1 MEIQEPVVKYSSY
14 TEAQKK
20 ATQKYRQN
28 NRDKVNEQRKKYYN
42 IRKNIDPE
50 FLIYK
55 KEKAKEYYL
64 RKKGGV
70 NVDVKH
76 VQILEAIK
84 EAENEQDVNIISD
97 VTKIQPEVK
106 LKPTKKEK
114 KITKEV

>member
-1 MEIQEPVVKYSSY
+1 MEIQEPHIKYSSY

-42 IRKNIDPE
+42 IRKNTDPD

-55 KEKAKEYYL
+55 KGKAREYYL
-64 RKKGGV
+64 RKKGV
-70 NVDVKH
+70 INVDVKH

-97 VTKIQPEVK
+97 VTIIQPEVK

-114 KITKEV
+114 KITVEV